1 MPMNLEGFKPASVY
15 DQSSVIQTIDSEIK
29 SKALYYLSR
38 FDFES
43 SRTKEN
49 IKHYPLDSK
58 CENTAEALADALVNM
73 NEALWY
79 TFVHTVEK
87 VVEEAG
93 LDFDLQPAPFGEKP
107 VETKLGKI
115 KCCAPARFSY
125 VNTDVPT
132 LQAYAF
138 SYLND
143 DGELELQAEINFSV
157 EVY

>member
-1 MPMNLEGFKPASVY
+1 MPMNLEGFKPARVY
-15 DQSSVIQTIDSEIK
+15 DQSSLIQSITSDVK
-29 SKALYYLSR
+29 SKGLYYLSR

-43 SRTKEN
+43 SLTKEG

-58 CENTAEALADALVNM
+58 CENTAEALADVLVNM

-87 VVEEAG
+87 AVEEAG

-107 VETKLGKI
+107 VEIKLGKI

-125 VNTDVPT
+125 VDTDVAT

-138 SYLND
+138 SYLNG
-143 DGELELQAEINFSV
+143 DGELEIQAEINFGI